1 MKKIVLLA
9 VIGLAAFGCSQAES
23 QKEQEDKFLVV
34 ATTTMLGDAME
45 AMLDTTVEVVTL
57 LGPGIDPHVYN
68 PTKKVLDNL
77 AEADMV
83 VSHGLHFEGRMQDI
97 FEKISRKKPVIFLG
111 DALPKSKLIKPE
123 DAGDFFDP
131 HIWSDVV
138 LWKDAL
144 EASIPQLEESGFYNK
159 DGANRYLTQV
169 DELHAYASSR
179 IQSIPEENRILLTA
193 HDAFSYFA
201 RAYGLEVVA
210 LQGISTVAEY
220 GIKDV
225 EKMVNLIVDREIK
238 AVFAESSISPRSM
251 EAVMSGVRQRDR
263 EVKLGGILYADAP
276 GEVGSGAETYITMV
290 KHNVDEIV
298 SALK

>member
-9 VIGLAAFGCSQAES
+9 VVCLVAFGCSQTEP
-23 QKEQEDKFLVV
+23 KEEKEEKFLVV

-45 AMLDTTVEVVTL
+45 AMLDSTVEVVTL

-68 PTKKVLDNL
+68 PTKKVLDYL
-77 AEADMV
+77 ADADMV

-97 FEKISRKKPVIFLG
+97 FEKMAKKKTVIFLG
-111 DALPKSKLIKPE
+111 DALPESKLIMPE
-123 DAGDFFDP
+123 DAGGFYDP
-131 HIWSDVV
+131 HIWSDVL
-138 LWKDAL
+138 LWKEAL
-144 EASIPQLEESGFYNK
+144 VASIPQLEESGYYNK
-159 DGANRYLTQV
+159 SGADDYLAEV
-169 DELHAYASSR
+169 DELHEYASSQ

-201 RAYGLEVVA
+201 KAYGLEVVA

-225 EKMVNLIVDREIK
+225 EKMVDLIVDREIK

-251 EAVMSGVRQRDR
+251 EAVMYGVNQKGR
-263 EVKLGGILYADAP
+263 EVKLGGTLYADAP
-276 GEVGSGAETYITMV
+276 GEEGSGAETYITMV